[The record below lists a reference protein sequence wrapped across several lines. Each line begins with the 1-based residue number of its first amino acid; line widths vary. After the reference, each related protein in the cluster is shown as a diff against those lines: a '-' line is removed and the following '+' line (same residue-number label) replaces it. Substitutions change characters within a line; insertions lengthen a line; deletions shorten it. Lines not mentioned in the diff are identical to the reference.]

1 MYSASYAFVFISN
14 FFDAVSYKVEA
25 ILKRNFAFHCFSN
38 ILFVHKE
45 DDENVSSDMINKKKI
60 VLKLTLLNWSFR
72 LKKSICII

>member
-45 DDENVSSDMINKKKI
+45 DDENVSSDMINKK
-60 VLKLTLLNWSFR
+60 
-72 LKKSICII
+72 